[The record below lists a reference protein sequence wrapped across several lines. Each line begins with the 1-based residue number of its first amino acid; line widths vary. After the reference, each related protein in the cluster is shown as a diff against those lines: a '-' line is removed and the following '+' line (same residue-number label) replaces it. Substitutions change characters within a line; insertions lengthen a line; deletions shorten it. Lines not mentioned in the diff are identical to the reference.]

1 MTNAMTSA
9 QHLQRRAAQGT
20 RCEPTDSI
28 AITLPHRT
36 TRTFSSVRPQAARF
50 LQPMLALLPRLAA
63 NSRLRSLGA
72 MAIGALLIPLV
83 ILSTPVHAQSELP
96 VPQPRL
102 PMVELTAGMHLI
114 RAELAEDPGTRA
126 RGLMMREKL
135 GNNEGM
141 LFVFPEKAGHC
152 FWMRN
157 TLIALS
163 IAFLEEDGT
172 IVNIADMN
180 PRSEQSHCPARPI
193 RFALEMERGW
203 FATRGLS
210 AGMKLSAPRVFRIQ
224 PRQ

>member
-1 MTNAMTSA
+1 MKSALRHPRCAPSGSVLIETTHRQPVLTLRRMTVV
-9 QHLQRRAAQGT
+9 RAG
-20 RCEPTDSI
+20 R
-28 AITLPHRT
+28 TLG
-36 TRTFSSVRPQAARF
+36 Q
-50 LQPMLALLPRLAA
+50 
-63 NSRLRSLGA
+63 RLRSMGGA
-72 MAIGALLIPLV
+72 VASALLIALALMSRPAL
-83 ILSTPVHAQSELP
+83 AQADLP

-102 PMVELTAGMHLI
+102 PVVELTAGLHLI
-114 RAELAEDPGTRA
+114 RAELAEEPGTRA

-163 IAFLEEDGT
+163 IAFLDEDGT

-203 FATRGLS
+203 FATRGLT
-210 AGMKLSAPRVFRIQ
+210 AGAKLSAPRVFRIQ

>member
-1 MTNAMTSA
+1 MKTARHPAPREPLRSILIPIS
-9 QHLQRRAAQGT
+9 HRRPALPSSTTPGNVLGLAPVSLLHSTG
-20 RCEPTDSI
+20 RGLKI
-28 AITLPHRT
+28 ALMIG
-36 TRTFSSVRPQAARF
+36 
-50 LQPMLALLPRLAA
+50 LALLV
-63 NSRLRSLGA
+63 
-72 MAIGALLIPLV
+72 ALLSP
-83 ILSTPVHAQSELP
+83 PARAQGDLP
-96 VPQPRL
+96 VPQSRL
-102 PMVELTAGMHLI
+102 PIVELTAGMHLI
-114 RAELAEDPGTRA
+114 RAELAEEPGTRA

-163 IAFLEEDGT
+163 IAFLDDDGT

-203 FATRGLS
+203 FATRGLA

>member
-1 MTNAMTSA
+1 
-9 QHLQRRAAQGT
+9 
-20 RCEPTDSI
+20 
-28 AITLPHRT
+28 
-36 TRTFSSVRPQAARF
+36 
-50 LQPMLALLPRLAA
+50 MLALLPRLAA

-83 ILSTPVHAQSELP
+83 IVSAPVHAQSELP

-126 RGLMMREKL
+126 RGLMMRERL

>member
-1 MTNAMTSA
+1 MHFAQYQPPCTPHGPILIATPHQRPAPAATRTRVVDAGPASGPHLLAMSVIHAGLARRWRLGVTM
-9 QHLQRRAAQGT
+9 RAALVVLMIGLTLWAQPVLAQG
-20 RCEPTDSI
+20 
-28 AITLPHRT
+28 
-36 TRTFSSVRPQAARF
+36 
-50 LQPMLALLPRLAA
+50 
-63 NSRLRSLGA
+63 
-72 MAIGALLIPLV
+72 
-83 ILSTPVHAQSELP
+83 AQGELP

-126 RGLMMREKL
+126 RGLMMRERL

-163 IAFLEEDGT
+163 IAFLDDDGT

-180 PRSEQSHCPARPI
+180 PRSEQSHCPAKPI

>member
-1 MTNAMTSA
+1 MRQPSALPLRLNRTLMTGFAMTS
-9 QHLQRRAAQGT
+9 G
-20 RCEPTDSI
+20 
-28 AITLPHRT
+28 
-36 TRTFSSVRPQAARF
+36 
-50 LQPMLALLPRLAA
+50 
-63 NSRLRSLGA
+63 LRSLSA
-72 MAIGALLIPLV
+72 VALGALLLALALV
-83 ILSTPVHAQSELP
+83 SPPVRAQGELP

-102 PMVELTAGMHLI
+102 PLVELTAGMHLI

-163 IAFLEEDGT
+163 IAFLDEDGT